1 MRRKKEYVINTDDA
15 REEVRFMSPDK
26 KELDA
31 TRQEPDAMPWDGSDE
46 EMLPFS
52 YEQDEVGDVD
62 SDQLAYAPDDDQ
74 DDQRTE
80 QLPGEIARFETLKK
94 IGRQISPIV
103 TPLLFGGITFLFLL
117 PLLRTN
123 QFYLHGNNFWPVGL
137 VITAIVILQGMLLYY
152 AGTNNVYWSLGIVGG
167 FFLFLMIGCFA
178 LFGPFSAL
186 ALLVVLLIA
195 SMIAARFATH
205 PVLEGSVDIVYAF
218 GAYSRTLTPGLNFM
232 LPWEKV
238 IVHLN
243 TKERQWT
250 CPEQT
255 VPVSRGEDVH
265 LKAVISYQ
273 LMPVDAHLAILQ
285 VENWEESVREL
296 FKTLLQSAV
305 VHLTQEDFLAWPEG
319 SRSRP
324 GDAGGMRLNNPEREE
339 GAHWAHINLLLTE
352 QMQERVAGWGVTL
365 NWVYIRDVT
374 LTPRSNNAT
383 NATSGLDA
391 AKAKASPP
399 PVQAQAQPS
408 FTGMGTGTA
417 GRIKTPPVMGNQV
430 PSNIITQ
437 QTEAMP
443 RPAAAP
449 VTPPASGTKLP
460 KEEVLKNAYK
470 QIQSGLITSPDVIRS
485 IATSFQAIANDPEAI
500 KNVSF
505 DASQAART
513 LFERAKLIE
522 ESENVAPVASPMS
535 SPRAYQDNVP
545 TQSGWSYRAP
555 SDDNLTAGG

>member
-1 MRRKKEYVINTDDA
+1 
-15 REEVRFMSPDK
+15 MSPDK
-26 KELDA
+26 KEPDA
-31 TRQEPDAMPWDGSDE
+31 TWQEPDAMPWDGSNE

-52 YEQDEVGDVD
+52 YEQDEVEDVD
-62 SDQLAYAPDDDQ
+62 SDQLASYAPDDDQ

-80 QLPGEIARFETLKK
+80 QLAGESPRFETLKK
-94 IGRQISPIV
+94 MGRQIAPIV
-103 TPLLFGGITFLFLL
+103 TPLLFGGITFIFLL
-117 PLLRTN
+117 PLLHTN
-123 QFYLHGNNFWPVGL
+123 RFYLHGNNLWPVGL
-137 VITAIVILQGMLLYY
+137 VIIAIVILQGMVLYY
-152 AGTNNVYWSLGIVGG
+152 AGMNNVYWSLSIVGG

-178 LFGPFSAL
+178 LFGPFPAL

-195 SMIAARFATH
+195 SMIATRFATH
-205 PVLEGSVDIVYAF
+205 PIPEGSVDIVYAF
-218 GAYSRTLTPGLNFM
+218 GAYSRTLFPGLNFM

-238 IVHLN
+238 IAHLQ
-243 TKERQWT
+243 TKERQWS

-255 VPVSRGEDVH
+255 VPVSRGEDVQ

-285 VENWEESVREL
+285 VENWEESVHEL

-305 VHLTQEDFLAWPEG
+305 VHLTPEDFLAWPDG

-324 GDAGGMRLNNPEREE
+324 GDAGGMRLNNPERQE

-365 NWVYIRDVT
+365 KWVYIRDVT
-374 LTPRSNNAT
+374 LTPRSNNST

-391 AKAKASPP
+391 ASPP
-399 PVQAQAQPS
+399 SVQTQAQPS
-408 FTGMGTGTA
+408 FSGMGTSTA
-417 GRIKTPPVMGNQV
+417 GRIKTPPVMGNQF
-430 PSNIITQ
+430 PSKVITQ

-443 RPAAAP
+443 RPAAVP
-449 VTPPASGTKLP
+449 ITPPAPGTKLP

-485 IATSFQAIANDPEAI
+485 IAARFQAIANDPEAI

-505 DASQAART
+505 DASQAAHT

-522 ESENVAPVASPMS
+522 ESENIAPVSSPMS
-535 SPRAYQDNVP
+535 SPRAYQDDVP
-545 TQSGWSYRAP
+545 SQSGWSYRAP

>member
-1 MRRKKEYVINTDDA
+1 
-15 REEVRFMSPDK
+15 MSPDK
-26 KELDA
+26 KEPDA
-31 TRQEPDAMPWDGSDE
+31 TWQEPDAITWDGSDE

-52 YEQDEVGDVD
+52 YEQDEVEDVD
-62 SDQLAYAPDDDQ
+62 SDQQAYAPDDDQ
-74 DDQRTE
+74 GEQRTE
-80 QLPGEIARFETLKK
+80 QLPAESPRFETLKK
-94 IGRQISPIV
+94 MGRQIAPIV

-117 PLLRTN
+117 PLMRSG
-123 QFYLHGNNFWPVGL
+123 QFYLHWNHIWPVGL
-137 VITAIVILQGMLLYY
+137 VIIAIVILQGMVLYY

-167 FFLFLMIGCFA
+167 FLLFLMIGCFA
-178 LFGPFSAL
+178 LFGPFPAL

-195 SMIAARFATH
+195 CMIAARFATH
-205 PVLEGSVDIVYAF
+205 PISEGSVDIVYAF

-238 IVHLN
+238 IVHLQ
-243 TKERQWT
+243 TKERQWS

-265 LKAVISYQ
+265 LKAVICYQ

-285 VENWEESVREL
+285 VENWEESVQEL

-305 VHLTQEDFLAWPEG
+305 VHLTPVDFLAWPEG
-319 SRSRP
+319 SRS
-324 GDAGGMRLNNPEREE
+324 GGMRLNNPEREE

-365 NWVYIRDVT
+365 KWVYIRDVT

-391 AKAKASPP
+391 AKAKASPA
-399 PVQAQAQPS
+399 PVQAQGQPS

-417 GRIKTPPVMGNQV
+417 GRIKTPPVMGNPV
-430 PSNIITQ
+430 PAKVITQ

-443 RPAAAP
+443 RPATAP
-449 VTPPASGTKLP
+449 VTPPTAGTKLP

-485 IATSFQAIANDPEAI
+485 IAARFQAIANDPEAI

-522 ESENVAPVASPMS
+522 ETENVAPVASPMS
-535 SPRAYQDNVP
+535 SPRAYQDDVP